1 MKTEY
6 NLDDYNLL
14 ALLLLSIT
22 ASVIYKL
29 TVPTIGKKQDNALNK
44 DISQRLAFIIWIN
57 KNSRPLHK
65 TVRDFVKEHHNDKGV
80 QLMLLTNRESVSDLK
95 SLPSSLEIGDITKL
109 RSFTLQDGRTID
121 PQVIIQSS
129 IDLTLNM
136 DSHLML
142 AVASDFIRLLVLA
155 RPKVALEQMLNSNST
170 QKKQLLSDLDG
181 GADVM
186 YTDSDV
192 KIDLSQTFTGMFPV
206 FNIPSDTKPYYFF
219 RNDVMYSSLT
229 SRDTF
234 LSIVT
239 ALLSHEKYKTFQNAL
254 TGIERSPSLENI
266 SEVVKTFEADL
277 QSFLPKTVVH
287 PVEITDTSRLWA
299 MALAG
304 FHPAAVLDTVSS
316 SDDAS
321 PVSLRE
327 CMHTGN
333 LVVFAS
339 REVESKVV
347 SRDNLPCHDTNLCIN
362 GRRLALSDIAFKQLS
377 HELPSTLGKS
387 WEGSGDLSNMEA
399 ARMIHRSPHPI

>member
-1 MKTEY
+1 MKTDY

-22 ASVIYKL
+22 ASIIYKL
-29 TVPTIGKKQDNALNK
+29 TVPTISKKQDDALAK

-65 TVRDFVKEHHNDKGV
+65 TVKDFITEHRNDKGV
-80 QLMLLTNRESVSDLK
+80 QLMLLTNPENVSDIK

-109 RSFTLQDGRTID
+109 RSFTLDDGRTID

-155 RPKVALEQMLNSNST
+155 RPEVALEQMINSNST
-170 QKKQLLSDLDG
+170 KKKQLLADLDG
-181 GADVM
+181 GSDVL

-192 KIDLSQTFTGMFPV
+192 KIDLSQSFSGMFPV

-219 RNDVMYSSLT
+219 RNDVMYSSLA
-229 SRDTF
+229 SRDIF
-234 LSIVT
+234 LLMIT
-239 ALLSHEKYKTFQNAL
+239 ALLSHEKYKTFQQAHI
-254 TGIERSPSLENI
+254 GIERSTSLEKI
-266 SEVVKTFEADL
+266 SEVVKKFEVDL
-277 QSFLPKTVVH
+277 QSFLPKNVVH
-287 PVEITDTSRLWA
+287 PAELTDTTRLWA

-316 SDDAS
+316 SDDVS
-321 PVSLRE
+321 PALLRE

-339 REVESKVV
+339 RDVESDVV
-347 SRDNLPCHDTNLCIN
+347 NSHNLPCRDTSLSIN
-362 GRRLALSDIAFKQLS
+362 GRRLALSDIAFKRLS
-377 HELPSTLGKS
+377 HQLPTDMGKS